1 MTDPRLALALE
12 RRAPLFA
19 SADTDAF
26 RLIHRAADGFPLLA
40 VDRFAD
46 VLVAHVYGGGAA
58 GRAPIALLRELAE
71 ALKARAVYVKHRPAE
86 ASRLT
91 DQERAALAPAAP
103 LLGEPVDELAAQ
115 ENGQQYWIRP
125 GAGLSVGLFLDM
137 RETRRWVR
145 SRAAGKTVLNLFAYT
160 CGFGVAAAAGGAAHV
175 VNLDTARPVL
185 EWGRR
190 NYALNGLA
198 AAKEDFIFGD
208 AFDWLARFGRRG
220 QRFDLVILDP
230 PAFSTTRRTLFSVRR
245 DYADLA
251 ASAARVV
258 APGGWLVACANSA
271 ELALPAFHKQ
281 LRAGVT
287 GHPARIA
294 RTTHEP
300 ELDFPVARGENPYL
314 KVAFVRFEASA

>member
-1 MTDPRLALALE
+1 MEPRLARALE

-26 RLIHRAADGFPLLA
+26 RLIHRAADGFPTLA

-58 GRAPIALLRELAE
+58 GRAPSALLRELAE
-71 ALKARAVYVKHRPAE
+71 AQKARAVYVKRRPAE

-91 DQERAALAPAAP
+91 EQERAEFAPAAP
-103 LLGEPVDELAAQ
+103 LLGEPVDELVAR
-115 ENGQQYWIRP
+115 ENGLQYWIRP

-145 SRAAGKTVLNLFAYT
+145 AHAAGKTALNCFAYT
-160 CGFGVAAAAGGAAHV
+160 CGFGVAAAAGGAARV
-175 VNLDTARPVL
+175 INLDVSRSAL

-198 AAKEDFIFGD
+198 AAREDFIFGD

-220 QRFDLVILDP
+220 QRFDLVIVDP
-230 PAFSTTRRTLFSVRR
+230 PAFSTTRQARFSVLR
-245 DYADLA
+245 DYAELA

-258 APGGWLVACANSA
+258 APGGWLVACANAA
-271 ELALPAFHKQ
+271 ELTLPAFHKR
-281 LRAGVT
+281 LRAGVV

-294 RTTHEP
+294 RATHEP

-314 KVAFVRFEASA
+314 KVAFVRFETAA